1 MDQKIV
7 RTLRVST
14 TPTDEMCVRTL
25 WIPTSFPNTYFA
37 ANLKAEPRTADKSNR
52 LYAVF

>member
-14 TPTDEMCVRTL
+14 TPTDMCVRTL
-25 WIPTSFPNTYFA
+25 WIATSFPDTYFA
-37 ANLKAEPRTADKSNR
+37 ANLKAEPRTADKSDR